1 MTLPKLGQVLTTQT
15 QLSEC
20 PQGQLYNG
28 KEVKANVTASM
39 AKTSLKIVLVPA
51 AMILLKTLTP
61 NLRA

>member
-1 MTLPKLGQVLTTQT
+1 MTQPKLGQALTTQT

-20 PQGQLYNG
+20 PQDQLYNG

-51 AMILLKTLTP
+51 AMIL
-61 NLRA
+61 